1 MEKKRK
7 GLLERLRDGVVL
19 GDGGMI
25 FELEKRGY
33 VKVGVWTPECTAL
46 HPDAGTVRKYFEGSE
61 VNLHFFVFLQSDR
74 CTETSLVAE
83 QTSAK
88 R

>member
-1 MEKKRK
+1 MEKQDRK
-7 GLLERLRDGVVL
+7 GLLERLREGVVL

-46 HPDAGTVRKYFEGSE
+46 HPDAGTCSWCIRHMQDLMSVSTLTHSAPVAPR
-61 VNLHFFVFLQSDR
+61 LL
-74 CTETSLVAE
+74 SL
-83 QTSAK
+83 
-88 R
+88 RR

>member
-1 MEKKRK
+1 MEKSKRK
-7 GLLERLRDGVVL
+7 GLLARLREGPVL

-46 HPDAGTVRKYFEGSE
+46 HPEAGMSAQNDARVL
-61 VNLHFFVFLQSDR
+61 NSD
-74 CTETSLVAE
+74 
-83 QTSAK
+83 Q
-88 R
+88 